1 MELKEMIIE
10 DENENGVFA
19 ISLVTTPATGEE
31 YIMLNEQKE
40 LVKHY
45 YLINRSRS

>member
-1 MELKEMIIE
+1 MIIE

-31 YIMLNEQKE
+31 YIMQTSSKK
-40 LVKHY
+40 VY
-45 YLINRSRS
+45 RARS